1 MTSHEPQIVPAFS
14 NRMRRQSHP
23 LVRGA
28 AIVTVISAALV
39 FGIPGCVTATPP
51 LVENSSGL
59 PPISPSNSSS
69 PAPTPT
75 VMDSAVAF
83 IELDQVVDN
92 NGGYPLGHY
101 TTSQTTS
108 AVVDLPDGMTN
119 IGFVLRCTK
128 PGPNWKVAIGDDDS
142 RWASGTCADN
152 LTNTIS
158 FFAIQPTDKGQVTV
172 AITTSGPSPVFVVI
186 FASR

>member
-14 NRMRRQSHP
+14 SRMRRQSHL

-28 AIVTVISAALV
+28 AIATVTLAALI
-39 FGIPGCVTATPP
+39 FGIPGCVTTTPP

-69 PAPTPT
+69 PTPTPT
-75 VMDSAVAF
+75 VTDSAAVF
-83 IELDQVVDN
+83 TELDQDAGL

-101 TTSQTTS
+101 I
-108 AVVDLPDGMTN
+108 VDQAASVTVDIPDGMAN
-119 IGFVLRCTK
+119 IGFVLKCTE
-128 PGPNWKVAIGDDDS
+128 PGLNWKVIVGDDDS
-142 RWASGTCADN
+142 RWASGTCAENLKSTTGLFTVHPADN
-152 LTNTIS
+152 
-158 FFAIQPTDKGQVTV
+158 GQVAVT
-172 AITTSGPSPVFVVI
+172 ITASGPSPVFVVI